1 MTLLLESIKNP
12 GRFEWYEVYPE
23 RHLNA
28 AERVK
33 KVDHYYLSIDAVT
46 QPMQVR
52 GVLFTLWR

>member
-1 MTLLLESIKNP
+1 MNLLLKSIKDP
-12 GRFEWYEVYPE
+12 ARLELQEVYPE

-33 KVDHYYLSIDAVT
+33 KVDRYWLKIDAVT

-52 GVLFTLWR
+52 E